1 MVSLKKEPRI
11 REVTPV
17 HLIDEEET
25 VCTNHQSTTEDLTK
39 DAVNSKDDRKEKTS
53 GLGLNK
59 QDIIEAIIIAVL
71 LTAFLLFISLFYGKF
86 LSEGFQLARDIAF

>member
-11 REVTPV
+11 RKVTPV

-39 DAVNSKDDRKEKTS
+39 DAVNTKDDRKEKTS
-53 GLGLNK
+53 GLGLDK

-71 LTAFLLFISLFYGKF
+71 LTAFLLFISLFCGKF
-86 LSEGFQLARDIAF
+86 LGEGFQLVRDIAF